1 MGLIPGSDYAGGGV
15 LPAYQNPVPTQEK
28 QRPRPQ
34 NISISGRPS
43 VDFLPGVERPEVSQ
57 SDLTIRPKPKPPTP
71 EESKEEAIIEQ
82 QELLQEQLEAIRDR
96 DKEDSIEEDSQPDSK
111 SSIPMTDDQRFLLIG
126 ALVIGIGSRMIIKKD

>member
-15 LPAYQNPVPTQEK
+15 LPGYQNPVPTQEK
-28 QRPRPQ
+28 QKPRPQ

-57 SDLTIRPKPKPPTP
+57 SDLTIRPKPPTP

-96 DKEDSIEEDSQPDSK
+96 DKEDSTEEDSQSDSK
-111 SSIPMTDDQRFLLIG
+111 PSIPMTADQRFLLIG
-126 ALVIGIGSRMIIKKD
+126 ALVIGIGSRMIIKK

>member
-15 LPAYQNPVPTQEK
+15 LPGYQNPVPTQEK
-28 QRPRPQ
+28 QKPRPQ
-34 NISISGRPS
+34 NIRPS

-57 SDLTIRPKPKPPTP
+57 SDLTIRPKPPTP

-96 DKEDSIEEDSQPDSK
+96 DKEDSTEEDSQSDSK
-111 SSIPMTDDQRFLLIG
+111 PSIPMTADQRFLLIG
-126 ALVIGIGSRMIIKKD
+126 ALVIGIGSRMIIKK

>member
-15 LPAYQNPVPTQEK
+15 LPGYQNPVPTQEK

-57 SDLTIRPKPKPPTP
+57 SDLTIRPKPPTP
-71 EESKEEAIIEQ
+71 EESKEEAIIQQ
-82 QELLQEQLEAIRDR
+82 QELLQEQLQAIRDR

-111 SSIPMTDDQRFLLIG
+111 PSISMTDDQRFLLIG
-126 ALVIGIGSRMIIKKD
+126 ALVIGIGSRMIIKR

>member
-15 LPAYQNPVPTQEK
+15 LPGYQNPVPTQEK

-57 SDLTIRPKPKPPTP
+57 SDLTIRPKPPTP

-82 QELLQEQLEAIRDR
+82 QELLQEQLQAIRDR

-111 SSIPMTDDQRFLLIG
+111 PSIPMTADQRFLLIG
-126 ALVIGIGSRMIIKKD
+126 ALVIGIGSRMIIKRGA